1 MQHISIEN
9 SQGNTWL
16 IDNTQSLR
24 ASDVVGLG
32 LEFDNEYLIENGNS
46 RIEKQTL
53 KLSQFKA
60 DFHFG
65 RKPDEVSYQVYY
77 SFVEFLSHTPL
88 YLVYSTDAG
97 QKKALVMLTSLSK
110 TQMQQ
115 GDFLK
120 ESFVV
125 DRLSPWY
132 KIKHAQIR
140 QNSTNVTTRGKVY
153 GFVRPYVY
161 TQNSRE
167 KTSGYKL
174 KNDSVYLTTNK
185 ERMSP
190 LKITVS
196 GFCINPYWEVFQ
208 GSTLVSSDSYS
219 LTLQDGQKL
228 TVSSLFQERTAI
240 LTDQNGVE
248 SSVYQQQDITKSGFV
263 HAPIGESTIVFHVGN
278 ASVDVEIYEEAD
290 LF

>member
-1 MQHISIEN
+1 MSRTVRLINAKGEMIDLTTADYFANELEDLGISFANEYIGSFGSFREVSSEIELASFQSSIYISIHGFKEADLYSN
-9 SQGNTWL
+9 LVQFL
-16 IDNTQSLR
+16 
-24 ASDVVGLG
+24 ASPPFN
-32 LEFDNEYLIENGNS
+32 LEFSFFDS
-46 RIEKQTL
+46 TL
-53 KLSQFKA
+53 L
-60 DFHFG
+60 
-65 RKPDEVSYQVYY
+65 RKCRLKSISKSAIDHE
-77 SFVEFLSHTPL
+77 
-88 YLVYSTDAG
+88 
-97 QKKALVMLTSLSK
+97 TSLL
-110 TQMQQ
+110 TETIAL
-115 GDFLK
+115 DFI
-120 ESFVV
+120 
-125 DRLSPWY
+125 SPWY

-140 QNSTNVTTRGKVY
+140 QNSTNVATRGKVY
-153 GFVRPYVY
+153 GFARPYVY

-167 KTSGYKL
+167 KTSGYKI
-174 KNDSVYLTTNK
+174 KNDSIYLTANK

-263 HAPIGESTIVFHVGN
+263 HAPIGESTIVFHVGD